1 MAGPIKPIASSA
13 QIDLGLE
20 GSPEQLQRKK
30 SADPGYKEVHEKYN
44 PPEKDRKGKAAE
56 NEEFKDKR
64 AKSSPLVANAEIAK
78 MKEILDKP
86 KAQPTEQPKMK
97 FGNPVAEAYF
107 KAQGSTGSPGAK
119 IELEKGMM
127 GSNMPK
133 PKLKAGGKVKSASA
147 RADGCCIRGRTRA

>member
-1 MAGPIKPIASSA
+1 MAGPIKPIASSS

-20 GSPEQLQRKK
+20 GNPEQLQRKK
-30 SADPGYKEVHEKYN
+30 PADPGYKEVHEKHN

-64 AKSSPLVANAEIAK
+64 VKSSPLTANAEIAK

-86 KAQPTEQPKMK
+86 KAQPTEQSRMK

-107 KAQGSTGSPGAK
+107 KAQGSAGSGLDIEGKTGK
-119 IELEKGMM
+119 NI
-127 GSNMPK
+127 K
-133 PKLKAGGKVKSASA
+133 PKLAAGGKVKSASA

>member
-20 GSPEQLQRKK
+20 GNPEQLQRKK
-30 SADPGYKEVHEKYN
+30 PADPGYKEVHEKHN
-44 PPEKDRKGKAAE
+44 PPDKDRKGKAAE

-78 MKEILDKP
+78 MKELLDKP
-86 KAQPTEQPKMK
+86 KAQPTEQSRMK

-107 KAQGSTGSPGAK
+107 KAQGS
-119 IELEKGMM
+119 
-127 GSNMPK
+127 
-133 PKLKAGGKVKSASA
+133 AGGSGGSMTDPMERKAKPYNRAKGGVIKSASA